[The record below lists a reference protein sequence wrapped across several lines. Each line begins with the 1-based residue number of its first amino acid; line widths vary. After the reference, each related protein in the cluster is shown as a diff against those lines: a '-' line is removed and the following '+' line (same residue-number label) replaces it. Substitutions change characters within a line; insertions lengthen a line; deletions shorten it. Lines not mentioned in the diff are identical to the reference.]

1 MSLIINVYFSNHGK
15 GVLEEEKAGKG
26 GKVVG
31 GDSLWVLIKKTS
43 THQPTLLKIAFR
55 WQEFKFIFY
64 KISNKT
70 CQKQQ
75 QQHPNL
81 PSPPKKPL

>member
-55 WQEFKFIFY
+55 
-64 KISNKT
+64 
-70 CQKQQ
+70 
-75 QQHPNL
+75 
-81 PSPPKKPL
+81 